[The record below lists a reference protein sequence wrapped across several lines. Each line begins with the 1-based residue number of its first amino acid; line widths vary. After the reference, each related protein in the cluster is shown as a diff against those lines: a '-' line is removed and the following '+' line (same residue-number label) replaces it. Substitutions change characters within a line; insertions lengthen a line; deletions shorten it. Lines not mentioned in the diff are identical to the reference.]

1 MIKID
6 YLKEFQKR
14 LPEDIQ
20 IIDET
25 PYDFTEDEIISILC
39 WLKYFNHHYETNGKN
54 DYPQIMFPI
63 ISKRLRLDF
72 GLYISKND
80 VDPYKGQHN
89 IYISENGKSLAG
101 KVEKQSLK
109 KMINI
114 WKL

>member
-1 MIKID
+1 MTKTY

-14 LPEDIQ
+14 LPEDIK

-25 PYDFTEDEIISILC
+25 SYDLTEDEIVSILC

-63 ISKRLRLDF
+63 ISKRIRLDF
-72 GLYISKND
+72 GLYIVKSDIEPN
-80 VDPYKGQHN
+80 KGQHN
-89 IYISENGKSLAG
+89 IYISENEKSLTNKG
-101 KVEKQSLK
+101 EKQSLK